1 MTSTAYVIAA
11 PAKVW
16 YDSPDAQ
23 TIGDATATAASM
35 GLVPQ
40 GASVLTTGSGW
51 FTAREF
57 ERLGVENH
65 RARVGASLSEMYPDH
80 AGPSHGNDRAG
91 STHFDS
97 IFWHM
102 RHASA
107 PVVVWKGQSTHN
119 NPARHVVLDGAH
131 RLAAAF
137 LMGSSI
143 RVIFVETAVMA
154 LL

>member
-1 MTSTAYVIAA
+1 M
-11 PAKVW
+11 
-16 YDSPDAQ
+16 PDAQ
-23 TIGDATATAASM
+23 TMRDAIATAKSM
-35 GLVPQ
+35 GLAPLSS
-40 GASVLTTGSGW
+40 SVIATGSGW

-57 ERLGVENH
+57 ERLDVENH
-65 RARVGASLSEMYPDH
+65 RARVGASLGEMYPDH
-80 AGPSHGNDRAG
+80 ASPSHESDCAG

-107 PVVVWKGQSTHN
+107 PVIVWKSGSTGR
-119 NPARHVVLDGAH
+119 AVVLDGAH